1 MGLAGLGRQ
10 NRVPSQRP
18 FSPARRIAKPDHNY
32 RRSQAGGPAGA
43 AKALHTFGDNR
54 RVTMPTP
61 HPSSELT
68 QRIHQAIA
76 QAGGWLGFDRFMAMA
91 LYEPGLGYYANALQK
106 FGTMPS
112 SGSDFVT
119 APGISPLFGQT
130 LAVQVQQALQATGT
144 DEVWEFGAG
153 TGALALQ
160 LLDSLGDAVRRYTIV
175 DLSGTLRARQ
185 ADTLRQHADKVRWL
199 DAWPDAIEGVVVGNE
214 VLDAMPV
221 QLLQRTQGVWHERG
235 VVTATDGE
243 GLAWQDRLT
252 DLRPPLE
259 IEGEHDYLT
268 EIHPQAEAFVAS
280 LAERLQ
286 AGRGGA
292 AFFLDYGF
300 PEAEYFH
307 PQRHMGTVMCHQ
319 LHQADDNPL
328 LAVGQKDITAHVNFT
343 GVALAAQNAGLE
355 VLGYASQA
363 WFLLNLGLADRL
375 AAATLAERSQAQR
388 LVNEHEMGELFKVIG
403 LATSADWS
411 AQGFARGDRSHRL

>member
-1 MGLAGLGRQ
+1 MLEFI
-10 NRVPSQRP
+10 RP
-18 FSPARRIAKPDHNY
+18 KTLNA
-32 RRSQAGGPAGA
+32 
-43 AKALHTFGDNR
+43 FGDNP
-54 RVTMPTP
+54 RVSTPKPTP
-61 HPSSELT
+61 SCELT

-76 QAGGWLGFDRFMAMA
+76 LAGGWLGFDRFMAMA
-91 LYEPGLGYYANALQK
+91 LYEPGLGYYTNALQK
-106 FGTMPS
+106 FGAMPS

-130 LAVQVQQALQATGT
+130 LAVQVRQALQATGT
-144 DEVWEFGAG
+144 DEIWEFGAG

-160 LLDSLGDAVRRYTIV
+160 LLDSLGDDLARYTII

-185 ADTLRQHADKVRWL
+185 ADTLLKYADKVRWL
-199 DAWPDAIEGVVVGNE
+199 DNWPKAIEGVVVGNE

-221 QLLQRTQGVWHERG
+221 HLLQRKDGVWHERG
-235 VVTATDGE
+235 VVSAGQ
-243 GLAWQDRLT
+243 GFAWQDRPT
-252 DLRPPLE
+252 DLRPPID

-268 EIHPQAEAFVAS
+268 EIHPQAEAFITS
-280 LAERLQ
+280 LAERLL
-286 AGRGGA
+286 AGKGGA

-343 GVALAAQNAGLE
+343 GVALASQNAGLA

-363 WFLLNLGLADRL
+363 WFLLNLGLAERM
-375 AAATLAERSQAQR
+375 AQASLAERSQAQR

-403 LATSADWS
+403 LTTSADGV

>member
-1 MGLAGLGRQ
+1 M
-10 NRVPSQRP
+10 
-18 FSPARRIAKPDHNY
+18 NY
-32 RRSQAGGPAGA
+32 RASNGSGPRQSGKPPYA
-43 AKALHTFGDNR
+43 FGDNR
-54 RVTMPTP
+54 RVSTPNP
-61 HPSSELT
+61 HPPSELA
-68 QRIHQAIA
+68 QLIHQGIA
-76 QAGGWLGFDRFMAMA
+76 QAGGWIGFDRFMAMA
-91 LYEPGLGYYANALQK
+91 LYEPGLGYYTNALQK
-106 FGTMPS
+106 FGAMPS

-119 APGISPLFGQT
+119 APGMSPLFGQT
-130 LAVQVQQALQATGT
+130 LAVQVKEALAAIGS

-160 LLDSLGDAVRRYTIV
+160 LIDSLGDAVTRYTII

-185 ADTLRQHADKVRWL
+185 ADTLLKYADKVRWL

-235 VVTATDGE
+235 VVSAGE
-243 GLAWQDRLT
+243 AFAWQDRIT

-268 EIHPQAEAFVAS
+268 EIHPQAEAFVTS
-280 LAERLQ
+280 LAERLL

-300 PEAEYFH
+300 PEGEYFH

-328 LAVGQKDITAHVNFT
+328 VAVGQKDITAHVNFT
-343 GVALAAQNAGLE
+343 GVAMAGQNAGLN
-355 VLGYASQA
+355 VLGYTSQA
-363 WFLLNLGLADRL
+363 WFLLNLGLAERM
-375 AAATLAERSQAQR
+375 AEASLAERSLAQR
-388 LVNEHEMGELFKVIG
+388 LINEHEMGELFKVIG
-403 LATSADWS
+403 FSTSTDWS

>member
-1 MGLAGLGRQ
+1 VTTF
-10 NRVPSQRP
+10 NPS
-18 FSPARRIAKPDHNY
+18 
-32 RRSQAGGPAGA
+32 
-43 AKALHTFGDNR
+43 
-54 RVTMPTP
+54 
-61 HPSSELT
+61 PSSELT

-76 QAGGWLGFDRFMAMA
+76 QAGGWIGFDRFMAMA
-91 LYEPGLGYYANALQK
+91 LYEPGLGYYTNALQK
-106 FGTMPS
+106 FGAMPS

-130 LAVQVQQALQATGT
+130 LAVQVQEALQATVT

-160 LLDSLGDAVRRYTIV
+160 LLDSLGDAARRYTII
-175 DLSGTLRARQ
+175 DLSGTLRERQ
-185 ADTLRQHADKVRWL
+185 ADTLLKYADKVRWL
-199 DAWPDAIEGVVVGNE
+199 DAWPDAIDGVVVGNE

-221 QLLQRTQGVWHERG
+221 QLLQRTADVWHERG
-235 VVTATDGE
+235 VATAGE
-243 GLAWQDRLT
+243 GFAWEDRPT
-252 DLRPPLE
+252 DLRPPLD

-280 LAERLQ
+280 LAERLK

-300 PEAEYFH
+300 PEGEYFH

-328 LAVGQKDITAHVNFT
+328 VAVGQKDITAHVNFT

-355 VLGYASQA
+355 VLGYTSQA
-363 WFLLNLGLADRL
+363 WFLLNLGLAERM
-375 AAATLAERSQAQR
+375 AQASLAERSQAQR
-388 LVNEHEMGELFKVIG
+388 LVNEHEMGELFKVVG
-403 LATSADWS
+403 FATSSAWS